1 MLTSVSKKRLH
12 ICYCISKCFLKQTLF
27 TIAQLLTLVSFV
39 SVFSRERKSERIER
53 KFKTQNLIPS
63 RNSQIVEFVE
73 ESEEEELDRDNI
85 ATSQF

>member
-1 MLTSVSKKRLH
+1 M
-12 ICYCISKCFLKQTLF
+12 FLVLK
-27 TIAQLLTLVSFV
+27 IAQLLTFVSFV

-53 KFKTQNLIPS
+53 KFKTQNLILS

-73 ESEEEELDRDNI
+73 ESEEEELDREDI

>member
-1 MLTSVSKKRLH
+1 M
-12 ICYCISKCFLKQTLF
+12 LF
-27 TIAQLLTLVSFV
+27 TIAQLLTLVIFV
-39 SVFSRERKSERIER
+39 SVSLVKENFRGLRE

-73 ESEEEELDRDNI
+73 ESEEEELDREDI